1 LPPAWQIRE
10 GGDRTTEPVYTPVR
24 NKYNECMADTE
35 RTVPRHLLRS
45 VSAHP
50 DRTALRWK
58 LGDGWATWTWAE
70 LAAQVG
76 RAAAG
81 LRALG
86 VRRGD
91 RVVLMERNRPEF
103 HVADHAAL
111 LLGATPISIYNSS
124 APEQIEYLA
133 GHARAS
139 VAIVDDLAFLERLLK
154 VRSELAYL
162 RHTIVIDDPDGL
174 APADVHRWHEV
185 LDTAPLAI
193 DDEAANARPDDL
205 ATVIYTSGTTGPPKG
220 VMLDHENIVWTID
233 SFRQAAGIDLDGFR
247 VVSYLPM
254 AHIAE
259 RTVSHYLA
267 TTCAFEVTTCPD
279 PGKVVPYLVATRPQL
294 FFAVPRVWEK
304 AHAAL
309 HAAPDPQ
316 PAMIGLDECAIAVTG
331 AAPIPRET
339 LQFFRDIGVPLS
351 EVYGLSETTGPMTWT
366 PFAVKVGSVGPAL
379 PGVEVRLD
387 TDGEVCCRGGNVFR
401 GYLDAPDKTADVLDA
416 DGWFHSGDIGVL
428 DDDGYLTIVDRKK
441 ELIIT
446 AGGKNV
452 SPANLEAALKAGQ
465 LIGQACAIGEARPY
479 VSALLVLDADVVPG
493 WAARRGIEAQTLAE
507 LARHPEVLAEVKR
520 EVQEANAR
528 FSRAEQI
535 RRWTVLAE
543 EWLPDSEEL
552 TPTMKLKRR
561 GVHAKYAAEIDAL
574 YR

>member
-1 LPPAWQIRE
+1 MIDAH
-10 GGDRTTEPVYTPVR
+10 
-24 NKYNECMADTE
+24 
-35 RTVPRHLLRS
+35 RTVPFHLLRT
-45 VSAHP
+45 VSEHP

-70 LAAQVG
+70 LAAHVG

-86 VRRGD
+86 VGRGD
-91 RVVLMERNRPEF
+91 RVVLMVRNRPEF
-103 HVADHAAL
+103 HVADHAVL

-124 APEQIEYLA
+124 APEQVEYLA
-133 GHARAS
+133 GHAGAS
-139 VAIVDDLAFLERLLK
+139 VAIVEDVGFLERLLK
-154 VRSELAYL
+154 VRSELPAL
-162 RHTIVIDDPDGL
+162 RHTIVIDDPDEV
-174 APADVHRWHEV
+174 APDDVHRWRAV
-185 LDTAPLAI
+185 LDAAPLAI
-193 DDEAANARPDDL
+193 ESEVGNARSDDL

-233 SFRQAAGIDLDGFR
+233 AFRQAAQIDLDGFR

-259 RTVSHYLA
+259 RTVSHYLG
-267 TTCAFEVTTCPD
+267 TTCGFEVTTCPD
-279 PGKVVPYLVATRPQL
+279 PGQVVPYMVGVRPQL

-309 HAAPDPQ
+309 HAAPNPQ
-316 PAMIGLDECAIAVTG
+316 PAMIGLDECVIAVTG

-379 PGVEVRLD
+379 PGVELRLAD
-387 TDGEVCCRGGNVFR
+387 DGEVCCRGGNVFR
-401 GYLDAPDKTADVLDA
+401 GYLDAPDKTAEVFDD

-428 DDDGYLTIVDRKK
+428 DDDGYLTIIDRKK

-446 AGGKNV
+446 AGGKNI

-479 VSALLVLDADVVPG
+479 VSALLVLDPDVAPA
-493 WAARRGIEAQTLAE
+493 WAKARGIEATTLAD
-507 LARHPEVLAEVKR
+507 LARHPEVVEEVER

-528 FSRAEQI
+528 FSQAEQI
-535 RRWTVLAE
+535 KRWTLLAQ

-561 GVHAKYAAEIDAL
+561 GVHRKYAAEIDAL
-574 YR
+574 YP